1 MHTLG
6 LPNRKIG
13 NHFVQYKRESL
24 TQFSH
29 APSAFA
35 AFTLIELLVVI
46 AIIAILAGM
55 LLPAIAKSKAKAK
68 GIQCMNNGRQMM
80 LAWRYYTDDNNDKT
94 PSAFRGE
101 GDWLNVPDMT
111 WTGNPKT
118 DGQNPG
124 NWDADATIKKS
135 PLWPYCGN
143 DADVW
148 RCPGD
153 DVYRCIAATGPK
165 KGLSFP
171 RVRSVSM
178 LSWWNGIDADGF
190 AGCAGYTKYKKL

>member
-1 MHTLG
+1 MHTLR

-13 NHFVQYKRESL
+13 NHFVQYKRDSAN
-24 TQFSH
+24 QFSQ
-29 APSAFA
+29 APSALA

-68 GIQCMNNGRQMM
+68 GIQCMNTGRQMM
-80 LAWRYYTDDNNDKT
+80 LAWRFYIDDNNDKT
-94 PSAFRGE
+94 PSAWRAE
-101 GDWLNVPDMT
+101 GDWLAVPDMT

-124 NWDADATIKKS
+124 NWDADVTIKKS

-143 DADVW
+143 
-148 RCPGD
+148 
-153 DVYRCIAATGPK
+153 
-165 KGLSFP
+165 
-171 RVRSVSM
+171 
-178 LSWWNGIDADGF
+178 N
-190 AGCAGYTKYKKL
+190 